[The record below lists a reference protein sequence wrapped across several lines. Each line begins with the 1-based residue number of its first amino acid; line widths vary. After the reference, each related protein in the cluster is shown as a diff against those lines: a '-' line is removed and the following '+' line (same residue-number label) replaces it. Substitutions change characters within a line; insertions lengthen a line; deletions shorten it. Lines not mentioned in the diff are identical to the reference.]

1 MAINSKIEWTEST
14 WNPVTGCTKISAG
27 CKHCYA
33 ETLTNRFESIWGAF
47 SEVKLHPNR
56 LELPIK
62 KKTPT
67 LYFVNSMSDIFHKD
81 IPDDFILKIF
91 KVMNNSPR
99 HTFQV
104 LTKRPERLKELNK
117 KINWTSNIW
126 MGVTIEN
133 KLAYKRL
140 LPLIQSDAKTKFLSI
155 EPLLESV
162 SDINLDGIDWVILG
176 GESGPNARPMKEE
189 WAIEIRKLC
198 SLKKIPFFFKQWGGV
213 RKKNTG
219 RLLRGKEYNQMPKTY
234 KSSEFRQNVA

>member
-47 SEVKLHPNR
+47 SEVKLHPSR

-81 IPDDFILKIF
+81 IPDEFILRIF
-91 KVMNNSPR
+91 KVMNESPR

-104 LTKRPERLKELNK
+104 LTKRPERLIHLNK
-117 KINWTSNIW
+117 KITWTPNIW

-140 LPLIQSDAKTKFLSI
+140 APLVQSNAKVKFLSI

-162 SDINLDGIDWVILG
+162 SDITLDGIDWVILG

-198 SLKKIPFFFKQWGGV
+198 SAKKIPFFFKQWGGV

-219 RLLRGKEYNQMPKTY
+219 RLLRGKEYNQMPKVY